1 MNDPRLRTTHPLV
14 TVAAAVASV
23 LALPAAGCGA
33 DLPEPPEI
41 QGDPVVTVLPPDA
54 IPALDD
60 PDFVPAKSARFM
72 QDEEPV
78 LGVVHDG
85 VAKAYS
91 LWHLDRH
98 EIVNDRLGDTPIAAT
113 W

>member
-1 MNDPRLRTTHPLV
+1 MSQRSDILLTLPAATAV
-14 TVAAAVASV
+14 VAAALLVPA
-23 LALPAAGCGA
+23 LACAAELP
-33 DLPEPPEI
+33 DLEELE
-41 QGDPVVTVLPPDA
+41 GDPVVTVLPPDA
-54 IPALDD
+54 IPSIDD
-60 PDFVPAKSARFM
+60 PKFVPAGKVRFL
-72 QDEEPV
+72 QEDEPV

-98 EIVNDRLGDTPIAAT
+98 EIVNDHLGETPIAAT

>member
-1 MNDPRLRTTHPLV
+1 MQPRGMKDLSIP
-14 TVAAAVASV
+14 TVATALAAA
-23 LALPAAGCGA
+23 LALPPAACAA
-33 DLPEPPEI
+33 DLPDPGELD
-41 QGDPVVTVLPPDA
+41 GDPVVTVLPPDA
-54 IPALDD
+54 IPAIDD
-60 PDFVPAKSARFM
+60 PEMVPAKKAGFM
-72 QDEEPV
+72 QKDEPV

-98 EIVNDRLGDTPIAAT
+98 EIVNDRLGDTPVAAT

>member
-1 MNDPRLRTTHPLV
+1 MKPRARNHVPIPTAAIAL
-14 TVAAAVASV
+14 AAA
-23 LALPAAGCGA
+23 LALPAAACA
-33 DLPEPPEI
+33 VDLPEPGELH
-41 QGDPVVTVLPPDA
+41 GDPVVTVLPPDA
-54 IPALDD
+54 IPAIDD
-60 PDFVPAKSARFM
+60 PELVPAKKARFM
-72 QDEEPV
+72 QEDEPV

-98 EIVNDRLGDTPIAAT
+98 EIVNDRLGDTPVAAT